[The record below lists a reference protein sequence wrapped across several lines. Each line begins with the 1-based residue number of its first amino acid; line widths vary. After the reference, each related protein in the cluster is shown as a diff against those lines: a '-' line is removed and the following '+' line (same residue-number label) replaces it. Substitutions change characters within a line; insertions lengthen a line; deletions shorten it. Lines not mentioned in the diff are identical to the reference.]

1 MKSKWYFLPVLFSL
15 AASVW
20 LAWQVHSV
28 QKDIEQKEA
37 IYAEIHRIN
46 YGLFNMQAWKEKAF
60 YVFTG
65 HISQFKI
72 SPSAYKEAEEELR
85 KYLYSVYDKYIAD
98 GSLFNDVF
106 DKAEK
111 GGKVNKMILKLF
123 KDNIAT
129 QVEGL
134 NIKAEIPSMAK
145 QLAAELRKNE
155 PRFQELMQQELVRL
169 LQYKDKYSYK
179 DPRQAI
185 FDQLGYS
192 NAAEARTLLKNQLTQ
207 HRQQQY
213 QWNVYLMVLVISTLI
228 YLTLLYL
235 KSNAAWAVGGMT
247 LFSMLLL
254 ALGISLPMIVIDAR
268 LNSFVFNLFEQDLS
282 FDEQIVFYQSKSIL
296 DVTQNLI
303 ESSGLDLKLVG
314 VMILCFS
321 VIFPLIK
328 LVLGGLFLQYPALQ
342 NSKFAR
348 NTIFYLGKWSMADVF
363 VVALFMAYIGFYGL
377 FDAQLNQLEN
387 NKGGFAIETVN
398 YTHLSA
404 GALFFTTYCLLSIV
418 LGLLINQWHTVKMA
432 NGSPAVSEDQK

>member
-1 MKSKWYFLPVLFSL
+1 MKSKWFFLPVLFSL
-15 AASVW
+15 SAAVW
-20 LAWQVHSV
+20 LAWQIR
-28 QKDIEQKEA
+28 IEQKQIEEKEA

-72 SPSAYKEAEEELR
+72 SPSAYKEAETELR
-85 KYLYSVYDKYIAD
+85 KYLYSVYEKYLAD

-106 DKAEK
+106 EKAEK
-111 GGKVNKMILKLF
+111 NGKVNKMILKLF
-123 KDNIAT
+123 KDNIAS
-129 QVEGL
+129 QVEAL
-134 NIKAEIPSMAK
+134 NIKSQIPAMAK
-145 QLAAELRKNE
+145 QLAAELKNNE

-169 LQYKDKYSYK
+169 LQFKDKYSFR
-179 DPRQAI
+179 DPRQAL
-185 FDQLGYS
+185 FDQLGCK
-192 NAAEARTLLKNQLTQ
+192 NAAEARSLLNQQLI
-207 HRQQQY
+207 HHKSHQY
-213 QWNVYLMVLVISTLI
+213 QLNLALMVLVITTLI
-228 YLTLLYL
+228 YLTWLYL
-235 KSNAAWAVGGMT
+235 KSSPAWAVGGMT

-296 DVTQNLI
+296 DVTKNLI
-303 ESSGLDLKLVG
+303 ESTGFDLKLVG

-328 LVLGGLFLQYPALQ
+328 LVLGGVFLQYPMLQ
-342 NSKFAR
+342 GSRFAR

-377 FDAQLNQLEN
+377 FDAQLHQLEN

-418 LGLLINQWHTVKMA
+418 LGLLINKWHTGKA
-432 NGSPAVSEDQK
+432 STAVTTEDHN